1 LEQKTTTSILSLT
14 KAGSLLLLFI
24 VALHTPVALAAEYY
38 VTPSQ
43 SDGVGMSATGERGQ
57 EVELIE
63 IPYWRFVLLI
73 GVAQISSSPEFIL
86 TFKYLRFAPV
96 LGGVRRINRSNVLNN
111 SSRDTIFN
119 IIRSVPGIHL
129 NRISKDTGINLG
141 TLRHHIDILENE
153 KVIMAQRINGKVRFF
168 MNGSAY
174 SDKEKTLISL
184 LKNDIDRKIIYEILK
199 GHPINNNSLAEKLGV
214 CASTVSWHL
223 KHIREKE
230 IIEMNKDGK
239 NNNYNICPDYYH
251 LIEDA
256 SDNWLEV

>member
-1 LEQKTTTSILSLT
+1 M
-14 KAGSLLLLFI
+14 LLLFI
-24 VALHTPVALAAEYY
+24 VALHTPVAVAAEYY

-43 SDGVGMSATGERGQ
+43 SDDSGVSTAGERGQ

-86 TFKYLRFAPV
+86 TFKCLRFAPV
-96 LGGVRRINRSNVLNN
+96 LGGVRRINKSNVLNN

-129 NRISKDTGINLG
+129 NRISKDTGINRG
-141 TLRHHIDILENE
+141 TLRHHIHILENE
-153 KVIMAQRINGKVRFF
+153 KVIVAQRINGKVRFF

-184 LKNDIDRKIIYEILK
+184 LKNDIDSKIIYEILK
-199 GHPINNNSLAEKLGV
+199 GHPVNSNSLAEKLGV
-214 CASTVSWHL
+214 CTSTVSWHL
-223 KHIREKE
+223 KRIKE
-230 IIEMNKDGK
+230 QGIIEVDKDGK
-239 NNNYNICPDYYH
+239 NNHYNICPDYYH